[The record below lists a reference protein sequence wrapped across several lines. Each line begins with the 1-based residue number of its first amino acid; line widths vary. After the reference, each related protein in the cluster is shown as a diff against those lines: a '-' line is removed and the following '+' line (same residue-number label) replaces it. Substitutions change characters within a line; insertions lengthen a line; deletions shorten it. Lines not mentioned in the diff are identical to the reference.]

1 MTKRFN
7 FDMDGTIA
15 DLYTVENWL
24 PKLRAED
31 ATPYEQAR
39 PLVNMARLAKALNK
53 AKRAGYEI
61 AVISWGSKNSSAD
74 YLERVKRAKENWLAK
89 HLPSVKWNEIK
100 VVAYGTP
107 KSTCGNG
114 ILFDDEQNN
123 LDEWGANAY
132 KPSEIFKVLATA

>member
-1 MTKRFN
+1 MRYN

-15 DLYTVENWL
+15 NLYAVDEWL
-24 PKLRAED
+24 PKLRNED
-31 ATPYEQAR
+31 PTPYEEAK

-53 AKRAGYEI
+53 AKRAGHEI

-74 YLERVKRAKENWLAK
+74 YLERVKRAKENWLAR
-89 HLPSVKWNEIK
+89 HLPSVKWNDIK

-123 LDEWGANAY
+123 LDEWGTNAY